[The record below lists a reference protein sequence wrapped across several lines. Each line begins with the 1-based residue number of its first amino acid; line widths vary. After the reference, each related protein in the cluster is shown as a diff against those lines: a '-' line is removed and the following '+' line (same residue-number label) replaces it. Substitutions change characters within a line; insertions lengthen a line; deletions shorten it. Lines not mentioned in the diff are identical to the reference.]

1 MEGTSFIALYRGAT
15 IRSARLVAVSA
26 DPRLAADVA
35 RRILR
40 EPVSDEDI
48 VVATLERGRR
58 SALRAIAEEDRDA
71 PGI

>member
-40 EPVSDEDI
+40 EPVDDEDS

-58 SALRAIAEEDRDA
+58 SALRAIARKDRDA